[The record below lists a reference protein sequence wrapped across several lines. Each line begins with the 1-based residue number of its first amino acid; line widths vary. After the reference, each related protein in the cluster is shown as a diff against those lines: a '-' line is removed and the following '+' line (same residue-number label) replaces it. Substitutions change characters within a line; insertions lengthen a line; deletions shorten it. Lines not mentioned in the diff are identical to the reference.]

1 MNSSISSSEAIMAGS
16 GSQRAWARFALL
28 LVGAGLG
35 MLAILTAVIFVVDPY
50 DTGRPGWI
58 NKPGVR
64 PQGPRTA
71 AASRGRDPA
80 FNAAIFGNSHVQL
93 LSPERLN
100 GQTGLSFVSM
110 IAPATRPKEQLALM
124 DWFLRNR
131 VSPPRALVVGIDG
144 EWCTGDPELPN
155 DKPFPFWLYDRS
167 LATYMRGLIRY
178 DMLEEAPRRVGYLL
192 SKKPE
197 RARPDGYWDY
207 EPNYIALGYD
217 VRPDRR
223 EKLEKGERSIAL
235 NATNSFPAADRLAA
249 VLQTLPATTHVTLLH
264 PPFYRSV
271 LPREGDALWATETAC
286 KAAFAAVAR
295 ARPNTTV
302 LDWRV
307 QRPEVQDAALWF
319 DHTHYRTPVAR
330 KIEDDI
336 SRLIRAAP

>member
-1 MNSSISSSEAIMAGS
+1 MESEGGAAQRHGA
-16 GSQRAWARFALL
+16 RAWTRFALL
-28 LVGAGLG
+28 LAGGAAALS
-35 MLAILTAVIFVVDPY
+35 LTMVALLFVLDPY
-50 DTGRPGWI
+50 DTGRPGWLT
-58 NKPGVR
+58 KPGVR

-93 LSPERLN
+93 LSPERLDA
-100 GQTGLSFVSM
+100 QTGLSFVSL

-124 DWFLRNR
+124 DWFIRNR
-131 VSPPRALVVGIDG
+131 TAPPRALVVGVDG

-167 LATYMRGLIRY
+167 LLAYLRGLIRY
-178 DMLEEAPRRVGYLL
+178 DMLEEGPRRVGYLL
-192 SKKPE
+192 SRKAE

-223 EKLEKGERSIAL
+223 AKLEKGEPAIAL
-235 NATNSFPAADRLAA
+235 NATGSFPAADRLSG
-249 VLQTLPATTHVTLLH
+249 LLRTLPATTHVTLFH

-271 LPREGDALWATETAC
+271 LPREGDPLRAVDAAC

-307 QRPEVQDAALWF
+307 QRPEAQDASLWF
-319 DHTHYRTPVAR
+319 DHTHYRAPVAR

-336 SRLIRAAP
+336 GRLIRGAP